1 MKSRQFMRF
10 LAAGGIAALANFGS
24 RILLSAWMAY
34 VPSIVVAYCIGMVT
48 AFVLNRT
55 FVFDDAANPLH
66 HQIGWFTLVNLAAVT
81 QTLIISVGLADYA
94 LPVMGIRAHTETI
107 AHGFGVMVPVVTSY
121 LGHKH
126 LSFRT
131 TPRTR

>member
-1 MKSRQFMRF
+1 MKSRQFMKF
-10 LAAGGIAALANFGS
+10 LVAGGIAALANFGS

-48 AFVLNRT
+48 AFVLNRV
-55 FVFDDAANPLH
+55 FVFDGAANSLY

-94 LPVMGIRAHTETI
+94 LPAMGIRVHTETI
-107 AHGFGVMVPVVTSY
+107 AHGMGVMVPAVTSY

-131 TPRTR
+131 TPGTR